1 MKKKYFLAFAFSVA
15 LKIIFFFFFLTRF
28 TLPYREEDYPVQIKQ
43 KQDLCF
49 RASVKSEDKNLS
61 VLVENCF
68 ATSSKNTYLAAKYY
82 LVKNG

>member
-1 MKKKYFLAFAFSVA
+1 MKKKYLLAFAFSVA
-15 LKIIFFFFFLTRF
+15 LNILLFFLTRF

-68 ATSSKNTYLAAKYY
+68 ATSSKNTDLAAKYY

>member
-1 MKKKYFLAFAFSVA
+1 MKKKYLLAFAFSVA
-15 LKIIFFFFFLTRF
+15 LNSSFFFLTRF

>member
-1 MKKKYFLAFAFSVA
+1 MKKKYLLAFAFSVA
-15 LKIIFFFFFLTRF
+15 LNILLFFLTRF
-28 TLPYREEDYPVQIKQ
+28 TLPYREEDYPVPIKQ

-68 ATSSKNTYLAAKYY
+68 ATSSKNTDLAAKYY

>member
-1 MKKKYFLAFAFSVA
+1 MKKKYLLAFAFSVA
-15 LKIIFFFFFLTRF
+15 LNILLFFFLTRF

-82 LVKNG
+82 LFKNG